1 MRINFF
7 SKGRKTHKRIK
18 YASEGFSPG
27 CNHTGVSDS
36 NRKKIK
42 IMVLLLFALFPWPL
56 LKEFVYV
63 LQITSIEELERAE
76 IFAFFFGD
84 YA

>member
-1 MRINFF
+1 MHQ
-7 SKGRKTHKRIK
+7 K
-18 YASEGFSPG
+18 
-27 CNHTGVSDS
+27 DS
-36 NRKKIK
+36 HLVATIQVLATVIEKKIK

>member
-1 MRINFF
+1 MHQ
-7 SKGRKTHKRIK
+7 K
-18 YASEGFSPG
+18 
-27 CNHTGVSDS
+27 DS
-36 NRKKIK
+36 HLVATIQVLATVIEKIK